1 MKIAILLLMLL
12 PFVFA
17 QNASLWDTRYVNVS
31 TVTVNELIEVKTDFE
46 KFNILLPGY
55 EYEGKVNIS
64 VKFPFEALYGISTDK
79 IFVFVHISGEKMND
93 SCTDFYFK
101 DNNETIADKY
111 IVLYCSVSNGNC
123 SNSSVLSREIKT
135 YFYNKKIAGVN
146 CTNNGLIVNG
156 SLYPFSRQLNE
167 TKQIENELANLLQQI
182 RLLGINESE
191 INEINEVKNNLAFY
205 DTLAALKNINE
216 ATEKINR
223 KIIDSSNQ
231 NKTMDENYEYETS
244 NKTLGLKNGTY
255 DNKIVKNDVFNFNA
269 DINDDLFF
277 VFIGLVIFAFLV
289 QYFINKR
296 KEARFKPL
304 R

>member
-1 MKIAILLLMLL
+1 MKTVILLLMLL

-46 KFNILLPGY
+46 NFNILLPGY

-79 IFVFVHISGEKMND
+79 IFVFVHISGEKMNN

-123 SNSSVLSREIKT
+123 SNSSVLTREIKT

-146 CTNNGLIVNG
+146 CTNNGLVVNG

-191 INEINEVKNNLAFY
+191 INEINEAKNNLAFY

-255 DNKIVKNDVFNFNA
+255 DDKIVKNDVFNFNA

-296 KEARFKPL
+296 KEARFKPP